1 MRPARLGVT
10 NGTILDPKCDI
21 LFIPDGVLGAGEAM
35 RRREFIAFVG
45 CTAAAWPLATRAE
58 SAMPVIGFLNSAS
71 SQPFANY
78 VASFRAGLKT
88 TGYVDGQNVVIE
100 FRWAEGHYDRL
111 PEMAADLVR
120 RKVAVLVS
128 TGGSPSITA
137 AKAATT
143 TIPIVFTTGS
153 DPVRLGLVTSLSH
166 PGGNITGV
174 DFFITQMESKRLG
187 LLRALIPGVQL
198 IAVLLNPNQPIYA
211 RQKTDVEEAAHATG
225 QQIHLLSASNES
237 EIDAAF
243 ATAMQLRAGAMLVG
257 ADPFLNSQRDKIV
270 ALAARHA
277 IPAIYEQREHAL
289 AGGLMSYGTNLS
301 EAYRQAGVYAGRIL
315 KGEKPGDLPVVQS
328 TKFEFVINLKTA
340 KALGIEVPPNLSAE
354 ADEIIE

>member
-1 MRPARLGVT
+1 
-10 NGTILDPKCDI
+10 
-21 LFIPDGVLGAGEAM
+21 M

-45 CTAAAWPLATRAE
+45 CAAAAWSLRARAE
-58 SAMPVIGFLNSAS
+58 QSAVPVIGFLNSAS
-71 SQPFANY
+71 PQPFANY
-78 VASFRAGLKT
+78 VAGFRAGLKE
-88 TGYVDGQNVVIE
+88 TGYVDGQNVAIE
-100 FRWAEGHYDRL
+100 FRWAEGQYDRL

-128 TGGSPSITA
+128 TGGPPSVLA
-137 AKAATT
+137 AKAATA

-153 DPVRLGLVTSLSH
+153 DPVRAGFVSSLSR
-166 PGGNITGV
+166 PGGNLTGV
-174 DFFITQMESKRLG
+174 DFFVTAMESKRLG
-187 LLRALIPGVQL
+187 LLRALVPGVQL
-198 IAVLLNPNQPIYA
+198 IAVLLNPNLQTSA
-211 RQKTDVEEAAHATG
+211 RQQRDVEEAAHAIG

-243 ATAMQLRAGAMLVG
+243 ETAIQVRAGAMLVG
-257 ADPFLNSQRDKIV
+257 GDPFLNSQRNKIV

-289 AGGLMSYGTNLS
+289 AGGLMSYGTNLTDG
-301 EAYRQAGVYAGRIL
+301 YRQAGVYVGRIL
-315 KGEKPGDLPVVQS
+315 KEEKPGDLPVVQS
-328 TKFEFVINLKTA
+328 TKFQFVINLKTA